1 MTALTLNS
9 STPQPLRVDASDR
22 LTRDVLF
29 LTTFLL
35 IWLTA
40 SPFPDLSDPKLL
52 APNGEGNFIGQA
64 LAVLVTL
71 ALGAFVFVKR
81 THVVLKAPKA
91 SVTRTARA

>member
-1 MTALTLNS
+1 MTALTLGS
-9 STPQPLRVDASDR
+9 STPRSLPASGSDR

-52 APNGEGNFIGQA
+52 EPNGDGNFIGQV
-64 LAVLVTL
+64 LAILVTL
-71 ALGAFVFVKR
+71 AL
-81 THVVLKAPKA
+81 
-91 SVTRTARA
+91 ARSSSSKGRMSFSRR